1 MPQLRNSACV
11 GRRSRGSQ
19 TTSARRCSSV
29 TTCARRLVPPKT
41 RRRTADS
48 EPKETTLTNASLTPK
63 GPEYYD
69 SLIQESVN
77 DSKTLWSSLKSMLP
91 KKATTVTQSV
101 ITADGAETKEPLE
114 VANAFNSFFTSVG
127 ATLAKK
133 FQDVPRTI
141 STRSENRFKFQP
153 VSAEAVCKQLR
164 GLKTALSVFQPGS
177 SKWQPGNWPCLL
189 QLYSTNLFLQAPSR
203 LSGNRLE

>member
-1 MPQLRNSACV
+1 MHGKSSNPSLYVSSTVMPQLRNSACV
-11 GRRSRGSQ
+11 GLRSPGSQ

-48 EPKETTLTNASLTPK
+48 EPKETTLTNTSLTPK

-77 DSKTLWSSLKSMLP
+77 DSKTLWSSLKSMLH

-127 ATLAKK
+127 ATL
-133 FQDVPRTI
+133 QINSRM
-141 STRSENRFKFQP
+141 STGQYQP
-153 VSAEAVCKQLR
+153 EVRIGSNSS
-164 GLKTALSVFQPGS
+164 LSVQRQCAS
-177 SKWQPGNWPCLL
+177 NSE
-189 QLYSTNLFLQAPSR
+189 A
-203 LSGNRLE
+203 